1 MTTKKKT
8 PKKPAA
14 KATTPDTPAKVLVL
28 RACNADGTSY
38 NGFRWP
44 TSGPVEAPDWK
55 PTKKCGNGLHGLL
68 WGVGDYSLVPR
79 ETGSRYLVV
88 EVDAADVIDL
98 GGKVKFPRGVVVFT
112 SLNWW
117 EALIYVKERRPA
129 GMAEKIATG
138 DYGHAAATGYSGHA
152 AATGYS
158 GHAAATGDYGHAAA
172 TGDSGHAAA
181 TGYYGHAAALSYN
194 GKAKAG
200 TNGAVVLAWCDGKR
214 GRFLVG
220 YVGED
225 GIEADTWYRVVD
237 GKMEKVAA

>member
-79 ETGSRYLVV
+79 EIGSRYLVV

-98 GGKVKFPRGVVVFT
+98 GGKVKFRAE
-112 SLNWW
+112 SSSS
-117 EALIYVKERRPA
+117 RRS
-129 GMAEKIATG
+129 TG
-138 DYGHAAATGYSGHA
+138 
-152 AATGYS
+152 
-158 GHAAATGDYGHAAA
+158 
-172 TGDSGHAAA
+172 
-181 TGYYGHAAALSYN
+181 
-194 GKAKAG
+194 
-200 TNGAVVLAWCDGKR
+200 GKR
-214 GRFLVG
+214 
-220 YVGED
+220 
-225 GIEADTWYRVVD
+225 
-237 GKMEKVAA
+237 